1 MRSRI
6 RMKEMTEKRGKV
18 FSMRVA
24 FRVSIAALLLGV
36 AVATASMP
44 ARVFTQQ
51 AEKRDSSLTTVEQEV
66 ISFVSANTI
75 RDVTVKLSSKEMEGR
90 GTAQPGAERSAKYIA
105 ERFKQVGLKPA
116 GDGGAYY
123 QKIQFEIERSLPT
136 SSFKVG
142 DEAFKFKEEFVIAP
156 PFPAESKEVGG
167 RLVLAGYGVVS
178 PELKRDDLAGIDV
191 KGKIVLVL
199 SGKPSNVDAAVWAK
213 AADRSSMLTGLARK
227 GA

>member
-1 MRSRI
+1 MTRV
-6 RMKEMTEKRGKV
+6 TEKRGKG
-18 FSMRVA
+18 FSIRMA
-24 FRVSIAALLLGV
+24 FRVSIAAMLLAA

-51 AEKRDSSLTTVEQEV
+51 AEKNGSSLTAVEREV
-66 ISFVSANTI
+66 ISFVNGDTI

-142 DEAFKFKEEFVIAP
+142 DEAFKFKEEF
-156 PFPAESKEVGG
+156 
-167 RLVLAGYGVVS
+167 
-178 PELKRDDLAGIDV
+178 
-191 KGKIVLVL
+191 
-199 SGKPSNVDAAVWAK
+199 
-213 AADRSSMLTGLARK
+213 
-227 GA
+227 